1 MEYCVGELIR
11 EDKRPEIEVF
21 ELGMINTVHEL
32 DEKFHFVDP
41 ILFALV
47 FGHGGEM
54 PATENALRHMKEYL
68 YETFP
73 DEGKVL
79 WGYTEANRKDLKMVS
94 KALDMGA
101 VSLRLGFEDSNY
113 LENGVQCT
121 TNAEL
126 IKAAAELLRE
136 KDMEPMTPDEVRQM
150 LKIKAL

>member
-1 MEYCVGELIR
+1 M
-11 EDKRPEIEVF
+11 
-21 ELGMINTVHEL
+21 
-32 DEKFHFVDP
+32 
-41 ILFALV
+41 
-47 FGHGGEM
+47 
-54 PATENALRHMKEYL
+54 
-68 YETFP
+68 
-73 DEGKVL
+73 
-79 WGYTEANRKDLKMVS
+79 GYTEANRKDLKMVG

-136 KDMEPMTPDEVRQM
+136 KDMEPMTSDEVRQM